1 MISLK
6 SAVYTTIRLYFRNK
20 MGQSITCNCLENMEL
35 DPSSRGKAAIERL
48 DVLKKG
54 NKFTRNALLGRFLAC
69 ILHSEDWI
77 IAVTFKE

>member
-1 MISLK
+1 
-6 SAVYTTIRLYFRNK
+6 

-54 NKFTRNALLGRFLAC
+54 NKFTRNALLGGPTNAFIYIKAIYKFNLLISC
-69 ILHSEDWI
+69 KLYKS
-77 IAVTFKE
+77 

>member
-1 MISLK
+1 
-6 SAVYTTIRLYFRNK
+6 
-20 MGQSITCNCLENMEL
+20 MEL

-69 ILHSEDWI
+69 ICTLVFFQKIRYLLLEHSKNEI
-77 IAVTFKE
+77 Y